1 LYEINKKIIELK
13 MSIKSQNSINE
24 YLAQIKSLKLYIN
37 NLETNISDLKAKNA
51 ELTKRN
57 VNLTEIIN
65 INDQEKKSLKD
76 KVENL
81 TKELINTIKD
91 KTDEMRLNESKLETE
106 IVYYKGLRDT
116 RLAKIDAADKIIKL
130 NEIQHNYILKIE
142 KELEELKS
150 ENDERMTQLKI
161 EHENN
166 YDKLKKK
173 MIYFIMKSQ
182 KEMEKSNST
191 NIELYSKFSVI
202 FKNQILNELENQNKQ
217 IHQLILEK
225 EKQDKKIY
233 ALTEEIIIHDS
244 VEKILKKKNFKYQN
258 IINKYMKKK
267 IEEKEKEKGKIIEN
281 IGNNSRNINFI
292 ENGMHY
298 SMDKIKNMKKNFNH
312 EYNEGFFKTTMNRKE
327 YHDYISLEKEY
338 KQTLKDYQS
347 LKEQYKTFKD
357 KEKLFQKKYFGI
369 IQLYNTALDELVKD
383 EELTK
388 SQIFINLDNINK
400 GDFESYTKEEKIK
413 IIQMLIKHLLPLI
426 TFQNIEI
433 LKFRKTFSDLKIKTY
448 SSQFNKYNSNSR
460 NYSLFKEYNNNYKN
474 LTEDSNIDLNK
485 DKKFMAI
492 FDKNVSNKNIDK
504 INNIFDESNSFK
516 SSFWGIN
523 FNKMNKE
530 EISKYNKTNGFLY
543 SAYHKPKKKVSEI
556 KLNKRGIFDKELQ
569 YKKNPL
575 LRYMYIQNSN
585 AENQRNNTKFC
596 LTDKNLSS

>member
-1 LYEINKKIIELK
+1 

-569 YKKNPL
+569 YKKNQL
-575 LRYMYIQNSN
+575 LRYIYIQNSN

>member
-1 LYEINKKIIELK
+1 MNV
-13 MSIKSQNSINE
+13 KSPNSLND
-24 YLAQIKSLKLYIN
+24 YLSQIKSLKLYIN
-37 NLETNISDLKAKNA
+37 NLETNISDLKTKNA

-57 VNLTEIIN
+57 VNLSEIIN
-65 INDQEKKSLKD
+65 INEKEKKTLKD
-76 KVENL
+76 KIEDL
-81 TKELINTIKD
+81 QKELINSIKD
-91 KTDEMRLNESKLETE
+91 KTDEMRLNEKNLENE
-106 IVYYKGLRDT
+106 IVYFKGLRDT

-142 KELEELKS
+142 KELDELKN
-150 ENDERMTQLKI
+150 ENDEKMTQLKI

-202 FKNQILNELENQNKQ
+202 FKNQILNELENQNEQ

-225 EKQDKKIY
+225 EKQEKKIY
-233 ALTEEIIIHDS
+233 ALTEEIIVHDS
-244 VEKILKKKNFKYQN
+244 VEKILKRKNFKYQN
-258 IINKYMKKK
+258 IINKYMKNKSEEK
-267 IEEKEKEKGKIIEN
+267 EKEKEKGKVIEN
-281 IGNNSRNINFI
+281 IGNNSRNINNI

-338 KQTLKDYQS
+338 KQLLKDYQM

-400 GDFESYTKEEKIK
+400 GDYESYTKEEKIK
-413 IIQMLIKHLLPLI
+413 IIQMLIKHILPLI
-426 TFQNIEI
+426 TLQNIEI

-448 SSQFNKYNSNSR
+448 SSQFIKYNSNSR
-460 NYSLFKEYNNNYKN
+460 NHSLFKEYNNNYKN
-474 LTEDSNIDLNK
+474 LTEDSNIGVNK

-492 FDKNVSNKNIDK
+492 FDQNIGNKNIDK
-504 INNIFDESNSFK
+504 RNNIFDESNSFK
-516 SSFWGIN
+516 SSFWGMN
-523 FNKMNKE
+523 FNKINKE

-543 SAYHKPKKKVSEI
+543 SAYRKPKKKGSEI

-585 AENQRNNTKFC
+585 ADNQRNNTKFC

>member
-1 LYEINKKIIELK
+1 MNV
-13 MSIKSQNSINE
+13 KSPNSLND
-24 YLAQIKSLKLYIN
+24 YLSQIKSLKLYIN
-37 NLETNISDLKAKNA
+37 NLETNISDLKTKNA

-57 VNLTEIIN
+57 VNLSEIIN
-65 INDQEKKSLKD
+65 INEKEKKTLKD
-76 KVENL
+76 KIEDL
-81 TKELINTIKD
+81 QKELINSIKD
-91 KTDEMRLNESKLETE
+91 KTDEMRLNEKNLENE
-106 IVYYKGLRDT
+106 IVYFKGLRDT

-142 KELEELKS
+142 KELDELKN
-150 ENDERMTQLKI
+150 ENDEKMTQLKI

-233 ALTEEIIIHDS
+233 ALTEEIIVHDS
-244 VEKILKKKNFKYQN
+244 VEKILKRKNFKYQN
-258 IINKYMKKK
+258 IINKYMKNKSEEK
-267 IEEKEKEKGKIIEN
+267 EKEKEKGKAIEN
-281 IGNNSRNINFI
+281 IGNNSRNINNI

-338 KQTLKDYQS
+338 KQLLKDYQM

-400 GDFESYTKEEKIK
+400 GDYESYTKEEKIK
-413 IIQMLIKHLLPLI
+413 IIQMLIKHILPLI
-426 TFQNIEI
+426 TLQNIEI

-448 SSQFNKYNSNSR
+448 SSQFIKYNSNSR
-460 NYSLFKEYNNNYKN
+460 NHSLFKEYNNNYKN
-474 LTEDSNIDLNK
+474 LTEDSNIGVNK

-492 FDKNVSNKNIDK
+492 FDQNIGNKNIDK

-516 SSFWGIN
+516 SSFWGMN
-523 FNKMNKE
+523 FNKINKE

-543 SAYHKPKKKVSEI
+543 SAYRKPKKKGSEI

>member
-1 LYEINKKIIELK
+1 

>member
-1 LYEINKKIIELK
+1 ML
-13 MSIKSQNSINE
+13 
-24 YLAQIKSLKLYIN
+24 
-37 NLETNISDLKAKNA
+37 
-51 ELTKRN
+51 
-57 VNLTEIIN
+57 
-65 INDQEKKSLKD
+65 
-76 KVENL
+76 
-81 TKELINTIKD
+81 LI
-91 KTDEMRLNESKLETE
+91 
-106 IVYYKGLRDT
+106 
-116 RLAKIDAADKIIKL
+116 KIIKL
-130 NEIQHNYILKIE
+130 NKIQHNYILKIE
-142 KELEELKS
+142 KELDELKN
-150 ENDERMTQLKI
+150 ENDEKMTQLKI

-233 ALTEEIIIHDS
+233 ALTEEIIVHDS
-244 VEKILKKKNFKYQN
+244 VEKILKRKNFKYQN
-258 IINKYMKKK
+258 IINKYIKNKNEEK
-267 IEEKEKEKGKIIEN
+267 EKEKEKGKVIEN
-281 IGNNSRNINFI
+281 IGNNSRNINNI

-338 KQTLKDYQS
+338 KQLLKDYQM
-347 LKEQYKTFKD
+347 LKEHYKTFKD

-400 GDFESYTKEEKIK
+400 GDYESYTKEEKIK
-413 IIQMLIKHLLPLI
+413 IIQMLIKHILPLI
-426 TFQNIEI
+426 TLQNIEI

-448 SSQFNKYNSNSR
+448 SSQFIKYNSNSR
-460 NYSLFKEYNNNYKN
+460 NHSLFKEYNNNYKN
-474 LTEDSNIDLNK
+474 LTEDSNIGVNK

-492 FDKNVSNKNIDK
+492 FDQNIGNKNIDK

-516 SSFWGIN
+516 SSFWGMN
-523 FNKMNKE
+523 FNKINKE

-543 SAYHKPKKKVSEI
+543 SAYRKPKKKGSEI

>member
-1 LYEINKKIIELK
+1 MNV
-13 MSIKSQNSINE
+13 KSPNSLND
-24 YLAQIKSLKLYIN
+24 YLSQIKSLKLYIN
-37 NLETNISDLKAKNA
+37 NLETNISDLKTKNA

-57 VNLTEIIN
+57 VNLSEIIN
-65 INDQEKKSLKD
+65 INEKEKKTLKD
-76 KVENL
+76 KIEDL
-81 TKELINTIKD
+81 QKELINSIKD
-91 KTDEMRLNESKLETE
+91 KTDEMRLNEKNLENE
-106 IVYYKGLRDT
+106 IVYFKGLRDT

-142 KELEELKS
+142 KELDELKN
-150 ENDERMTQLKI
+150 ENDEKMTQLKI

-225 EKQDKKIY
+225 EKQEKKIY
-233 ALTEEIIIHDS
+233 ALTEEIIVHDS
-244 VEKILKKKNFKYQN
+244 VEKILKRKNFKYQN
-258 IINKYMKKK
+258 IINKYMKNKSEEKK
-267 IEEKEKEKGKIIEN
+267 KEKEKGKAIEN
-281 IGNNSRNINFI
+281 IGNNSRNINNI

-338 KQTLKDYQS
+338 KQLLKDYQM

-400 GDFESYTKEEKIK
+400 GDYESYTKEEKIK
-413 IIQMLIKHLLPLI
+413 IIQMLIKHILPLI
-426 TFQNIEI
+426 TLQNIEI

-448 SSQFNKYNSNSR
+448 SSQFIKYNSNSR
-460 NYSLFKEYNNNYKN
+460 NHSLFKEYNNNYKN
-474 LTEDSNIDLNK
+474 LTEDSNIGVNK

-492 FDKNVSNKNIDK
+492 FDQNIGNKNIDK

-516 SSFWGIN
+516 SSFWGMN
-523 FNKMNKE
+523 FNKINKE

-543 SAYHKPKKKVSEI
+543 SAYRKPKKKGSEI

-575 LRYMYIQNSN
+575 LRYMYIQSSN
-585 AENQRNNTKFC
+585 TDNQRNHTQFC

>member
-1 LYEINKKIIELK
+1 MNV
-13 MSIKSQNSINE
+13 KSPNSLND
-24 YLAQIKSLKLYIN
+24 YLSQIKSLKLYIN
-37 NLETNISDLKAKNA
+37 NLETNISDLKTKNA

-57 VNLTEIIN
+57 VNLSEIIN
-65 INDQEKKSLKD
+65 INEKEKKTLKD
-76 KVENL
+76 KIEDL
-81 TKELINTIKD
+81 QKELINTIKD
-91 KTDEMRLNESKLETE
+91 KTDEMRLNEKNLENE
-106 IVYYKGLRDT
+106 IVYFKGLRDT

-142 KELEELKS
+142 KELDELKN
-150 ENDERMTQLKI
+150 ENDEKMTQLKI

-233 ALTEEIIIHDS
+233 ALTEEIIVHDS
-244 VEKILKKKNFKYQN
+244 VEKILKRKNFKYQN
-258 IINKYMKKK
+258 IINKYIKNKNEEK
-267 IEEKEKEKGKIIEN
+267 EKEKEKGKVIEN
-281 IGNNSRNINFI
+281 IGNNSRNINNI

-338 KQTLKDYQS
+338 KQLLKDYQM

-400 GDFESYTKEEKIK
+400 GDYESYTKEEKIK
-413 IIQMLIKHLLPLI
+413 IIQMLIKHILPLI
-426 TFQNIEI
+426 TLQNIEI

-448 SSQFNKYNSNSR
+448 SSQFIKYNSNSR
-460 NYSLFKEYNNNYKN
+460 NHSLFKEYNNNYKN
-474 LTEDSNIDLNK
+474 LTEDSNIGVNK

-492 FDKNVSNKNIDK
+492 FDQNIGNKNIDK

-516 SSFWGIN
+516 SSFWGMN
-523 FNKMNKE
+523 FNKINKE

-543 SAYHKPKKKVSEI
+543 SAYRKPKKKGGEI

-585 AENQRNNTKFC
+585 ADNQRNNIKFC

>member
-1 LYEINKKIIELK
+1 

-585 AENQRNNTKFC
+585 ANNQRNNTKFC

>member
-1 LYEINKKIIELK
+1 

-65 INDQEKKSLKD
+65 INDREKKSLKD

-106 IVYYKGLRDT
+106 IIYYKGLRDT

-267 IEEKEKEKGKIIEN
+267 IEEKEKEK
-281 IGNNSRNINFI
+281 
-292 ENGMHY
+292 
-298 SMDKIKNMKKNFNH
+298 
-312 EYNEGFFKTTMNRKE
+312 
-327 YHDYISLEKEY
+327 L
-338 KQTLKDYQS
+338 
-347 LKEQYKTFKD
+347 
-357 KEKLFQKKYFGI
+357 
-369 IQLYNTALDELVKD
+369 
-383 EELTK
+383 
-388 SQIFINLDNINK
+388 
-400 GDFESYTKEEKIK
+400 
-413 IIQMLIKHLLPLI
+413 
-426 TFQNIEI
+426 
-433 LKFRKTFSDLKIKTY
+433 LKI
-448 SSQFNKYNSNSR
+448 
-460 NYSLFKEYNNNYKN
+460 L
-474 LTEDSNIDLNK
+474 
-485 DKKFMAI
+485 
-492 FDKNVSNKNIDK
+492 
-504 INNIFDESNSFK
+504 
-516 SSFWGIN
+516 
-523 FNKMNKE
+523 
-530 EISKYNKTNGFLY
+530 EIIL
-543 SAYHKPKKKVSEI
+543 EI
-556 KLNKRGIFDKELQ
+556 
-569 YKKNPL
+569 
-575 LRYMYIQNSN
+575 
-585 AENQRNNTKFC
+585 
-596 LTDKNLSS
+596 

>member
-1 LYEINKKIIELK
+1 
-13 MSIKSQNSINE
+13 MSIKSPNSINE
-24 YLAQIKSLKLYIN
+24 YLSQIKSLKLIIN
-37 NLETNISDLKAKNA
+37 NLEANISELKTKNA

-57 VNLTEIIN
+57 VNLSEIIN
-65 INDQEKKSLKD
+65 INEKENKTLKD
-76 KVENL
+76 KIEDL
-81 TKELINTIKD
+81 QKELINTIKD
-91 KTDEMRLNESKLETE
+91 KTDEMRLNEKNLENE
-106 IVYYKGLRDT
+106 IVYFKGLRDT

-142 KELEELKS
+142 KELEELKNQ
-150 ENDERMTQLKI
+150 NDEKMTQLKI

-233 ALTEEIIIHDS
+233 ALTEEIIVHDS
-244 VEKILKKKNFKYQN
+244 VEKILKRKNFKYQN
-258 IINKYMKKK
+258 IINKYMKNKSEEK
-267 IEEKEKEKGKIIEN
+267 EKEKEKGKAIEN
-281 IGNNSRNINFI
+281 IGNNSRNINNI

-338 KQTLKDYQS
+338 KQLLKDYQM

-400 GDFESYTKEEKIK
+400 GDYESYTKEEKIK
-413 IIQMLIKHLLPLI
+413 IIQMLIKHILPLI
-426 TFQNIEI
+426 TLQNIEI

-448 SSQFNKYNSNSR
+448 SSQFIKYNSNSR
-460 NYSLFKEYNNNYKN
+460 NHSLFKEYNNNYKN
-474 LTEDSNIDLNK
+474 LTEDSNIGVNK

-492 FDKNVSNKNIDK
+492 FDQNIGNKNIDK
-504 INNIFDESNSFK
+504 RNNIFDESNSFK
-516 SSFWGIN
+516 SSFWGMN
-523 FNKMNKE
+523 FNKINKE

-543 SAYHKPKKKVSEI
+543 SAYRKPKKKGSEI

-585 AENQRNNTKFC
+585 ADNQRNNTKFC

>member
-1 LYEINKKIIELK
+1 MKG
-13 MSIKSQNSINE
+13 KSPNSLND
-24 YLAQIKSLKLYIN
+24 YLSQIKSLKLYIN
-37 NLETNISDLKAKNA
+37 NLETNISDLKTKNA

-57 VNLTEIIN
+57 VNLSEIIN
-65 INDQEKKSLKD
+65 INEKEKKTLKD
-76 KVENL
+76 KIEDL
-81 TKELINTIKD
+81 QKELINSIKD
-91 KTDEMRLNESKLETE
+91 KTDEMRLNEKNLENE
-106 IVYYKGLRDT
+106 IVYFKGLRDT

-142 KELEELKS
+142 KELEELKNQ
-150 ENDERMTQLKI
+150 NDEKMTQLKI

-225 EKQDKKIY
+225 EKQEKKIY
-233 ALTEEIIIHDS
+233 ALTEEIIVHDS
-244 VEKILKKKNFKYQN
+244 VEKILKRKNFKYQN
-258 IINKYMKKK
+258 IINKYMKNKSEEK
-267 IEEKEKEKGKIIEN
+267 EKEKEKGKAIEN
-281 IGNNSRNINFI
+281 IGNNSRNINNI

-338 KQTLKDYQS
+338 KQLLKDYQM

-400 GDFESYTKEEKIK
+400 GDYESYTKEEKIK
-413 IIQMLIKHLLPLI
+413 IIQMLIKHILPLI
-426 TFQNIEI
+426 TLQNIEI

-448 SSQFNKYNSNSR
+448 SSQFIKYNSNSR
-460 NYSLFKEYNNNYKN
+460 NHSLFKEYNNNYKN
-474 LTEDSNIDLNK
+474 LTEDSNIGVNK

-492 FDKNVSNKNIDK
+492 FDQNIGNKNIDK

-516 SSFWGIN
+516 SSFWGMN
-523 FNKMNKE
+523 FNKINKE

-543 SAYHKPKKKVSEI
+543 SAYRKPKKKGSEI

>member
-1 LYEINKKIIELK
+1 MNV
-13 MSIKSQNSINE
+13 KSPNSLND
-24 YLAQIKSLKLYIN
+24 YLSQIKSLKLYIN
-37 NLETNISDLKAKNA
+37 NLETNISDLKTKNA

-57 VNLTEIIN
+57 VNLSEIIN
-65 INDQEKKSLKD
+65 INEKEKKTLKD
-76 KVENL
+76 KVEDL
-81 TKELINTIKD
+81 QKELINTIKD
-91 KTDEMRLNESKLETE
+91 KTDEMRLNEKNLENE
-106 IVYYKGLRDT
+106 IVYFKGLRDT

-142 KELEELKS
+142 KELEELKNQ
-150 ENDERMTQLKI
+150 NDEKMTQLKI

-233 ALTEEIIIHDS
+233 ALTEEIIVHDS
-244 VEKILKKKNFKYQN
+244 VEKILKRKNFKYQN
-258 IINKYMKKK
+258 IINKYMKNKSEEK
-267 IEEKEKEKGKIIEN
+267 EKEKEKGKAIEN
-281 IGNNSRNINFI
+281 IGNNSRNINNI

-338 KQTLKDYQS
+338 KQLLKDYQM

-400 GDFESYTKEEKIK
+400 GDYESYTKEEKIK
-413 IIQMLIKHLLPLI
+413 IIQMLIKHILPLI
-426 TFQNIEI
+426 TLQNIEI

-448 SSQFNKYNSNSR
+448 SSQFIKYNSNSR
-460 NYSLFKEYNNNYKN
+460 NHSLFKEYNNNYKN
-474 LTEDSNIDLNK
+474 LTEDSNIGVNK

-492 FDKNVSNKNIDK
+492 FDQNIGNKNIDK

-516 SSFWGIN
+516 SSFWGMN
-523 FNKMNKE
+523 FNKINKE

-543 SAYHKPKKKVSEI
+543 SAYRKPKKKGSEI

>member
-1 LYEINKKIIELK
+1 MNV
-13 MSIKSQNSINE
+13 KSPNSLND
-24 YLAQIKSLKLYIN
+24 YLSQIKSLKLYIN
-37 NLETNISDLKAKNA
+37 NLETNISDLKTKNA

-57 VNLTEIIN
+57 VNLSEIIN
-65 INDQEKKSLKD
+65 INEKEKKTLKD
-76 KVENL
+76 KVEDL
-81 TKELINTIKD
+81 QKELINTIKD
-91 KTDEMRLNESKLETE
+91 KTDEMRLNEKNLENE
-106 IVYYKGLRDT
+106 IVYFKGLRDT

-142 KELEELKS
+142 KELDELKN
-150 ENDERMTQLKI
+150 ENDEKMTQLKI

-233 ALTEEIIIHDS
+233 ALTEEIIVHDS
-244 VEKILKKKNFKYQN
+244 VEKILKRKNFKYQN
-258 IINKYMKKK
+258 IINKYMKNKSEEK
-267 IEEKEKEKGKIIEN
+267 EKEKEKGKAIEN
-281 IGNNSRNINFI
+281 IGNNSRNINNI

-338 KQTLKDYQS
+338 KQLLKDYQM

-400 GDFESYTKEEKIK
+400 GDYESYTKEEKIK
-413 IIQMLIKHLLPLI
+413 IIQMLIKHILPLI
-426 TFQNIEI
+426 TLQNIEI

-448 SSQFNKYNSNSR
+448 SSQFIKYNSNSR
-460 NYSLFKEYNNNYKN
+460 NHSLFKEYNNNYKN
-474 LTEDSNIDLNK
+474 LTEDSNIGVNK

-492 FDKNVSNKNIDK
+492 FDQNIGNKNIDK
-504 INNIFDESNSFK
+504 RNNIFDESNSFK
-516 SSFWGIN
+516 SSFWGMN
-523 FNKMNKE
+523 FNKINKE

-543 SAYHKPKKKVSEI
+543 SAYRKPKKKGSEI

>member
-1 LYEINKKIIELK
+1 MNV
-13 MSIKSQNSINE
+13 KSPNSLND
-24 YLAQIKSLKLYIN
+24 YLSQIKSLKLYIN
-37 NLETNISDLKAKNA
+37 NLETNISDLKTKNA

-57 VNLTEIIN
+57 VNLSEIIN
-65 INDQEKKSLKD
+65 INEKEKKTLKD
-76 KVENL
+76 KIEDL
-81 TKELINTIKD
+81 QKELINTIKD
-91 KTDEMRLNESKLETE
+91 KTDEMRLNEKNLENE
-106 IVYYKGLRDT
+106 IVYFKGLRDT

-142 KELEELKS
+142 KELEELKNQ
-150 ENDERMTQLKI
+150 NDEKMTQLKI

-233 ALTEEIIIHDS
+233 ALTEEIIVHDS
-244 VEKILKKKNFKYQN
+244 VEKILKRKNFKYQN
-258 IINKYMKKK
+258 IINKYMKNKSEEK
-267 IEEKEKEKGKIIEN
+267 EKEKEKGKAIEN
-281 IGNNSRNINFI
+281 IGNNSRNINNI

-338 KQTLKDYQS
+338 KQLLKDYQM

-400 GDFESYTKEEKIK
+400 GDYESYTKEEKIK
-413 IIQMLIKHLLPLI
+413 IIQMLIKHILPLI
-426 TFQNIEI
+426 TLQNIEI

-448 SSQFNKYNSNSR
+448 SSQFIKYNSNSR
-460 NYSLFKEYNNNYKN
+460 NHSLFKEYNNNYKN
-474 LTEDSNIDLNK
+474 LTEDSNIGVNK

-492 FDKNVSNKNIDK
+492 FDQNIGNKNIDK

-516 SSFWGIN
+516 SSFWGMN

-530 EISKYNKTNGFLY
+530 QISKYNKTNGFLY
-543 SAYHKPKKKVSEI
+543 SNYRRSKKKGSEI

-575 LRYMYIQNSN
+575 LRYMYIQSSN
-585 AENQRNNTKFC
+585 TDNQRNHTKFC

>member
-1 LYEINKKIIELK
+1 

-24 YLAQIKSLKLYIN
+24 YLQQIKSLKLYIN
-37 NLETNISDLKAKNA
+37 NLETNIADLKTKNA

-57 VNLTEIIN
+57 VNLSEIIN
-65 INDQEKKSLKD
+65 KNEQEKKSLKD
-76 KVENL
+76 KIEDLN
-81 TKELINTIKD
+81 KELINTIKD
-91 KTDEMRLNESKLETE
+91 KTDEMRSNEKKLETE

-142 KELEELKS
+142 KELEELKN
-150 ENDERMTQLKI
+150 ENDDKMNQLRI

-182 KEMEKSNST
+182 KEMEKSNTT
-191 NIELYSKFSVI
+191 NIELYSKFSVM

-217 IHQLILEK
+217 IHQLIIEK

-233 ALTEEIIIHDS
+233 ALTEEIIVRDS
-244 VEKILKKKNFKYQN
+244 VEQILKKKNFKYQN
-258 IINKYMKKK
+258 IINKYLKKNEEKKK
-267 IEEKEKEKGKIIEN
+267 EKIKAIEN
-281 IGNNSRNINFI
+281 TENNSRNVNNIG
-292 ENGMHY
+292 NGIYY

-312 EYNEGFFKTTMNRKE
+312 DNNEGFFKTTMNRKE
-327 YHDYISLEKEY
+327 YHDYISLEREY
-338 KQTLKDYQS
+338 KQSLKDYQI
-347 LKEQYKTFKD
+347 LKEHYKTFKD

-369 IQLYNTALDELVKD
+369 IQLYNIALDELVKD
-383 EELTK
+383 EELAK
-388 SQIFINLDNINK
+388 SQIYINLDNLNK
-400 GDFESYTKEEKIK
+400 GDYESYTKEEKIK
-413 IIQMLIKHLLPLI
+413 IIKMLIKHLLPLI
-426 TFQNIEI
+426 TLQNIEI

-460 NYSLFKEYNNNYKN
+460 NHSLFKEYNNNYKN
-474 LTEDSNIDLNK
+474 LTEDSNFGVNK
-485 DKKFMAI
+485 DKKLMAI
-492 FDKNVSNKNIDK
+492 FDQNVSNKNLDK

-516 SSFWGIN
+516 TSFWGMN
-523 FNKMNKE
+523 FNKINKE
-530 EISKYNKTNGFLY
+530 EVSKFSKTNGFLY
-543 SAYHKPKKKVSEI
+543 SANRKPKKKVSEI
-556 KLNKRGIFDKELQ
+556 KLNKKGIFDKELH

-585 AENQRNNTKFC
+585 ADNQRNNTKFC

>member
-1 LYEINKKIIELK
+1 MNV
-13 MSIKSQNSINE
+13 KSPNSLND
-24 YLAQIKSLKLYIN
+24 YLSQIKSLKLYIN
-37 NLETNISDLKAKNA
+37 NLETNISDLKTKNA

-57 VNLTEIIN
+57 VNLSEIIN
-65 INDQEKKSLKD
+65 INEKEKKTLKD
-76 KVENL
+76 KIEDL
-81 TKELINTIKD
+81 QKELINSIKD
-91 KTDEMRLNESKLETE
+91 KTDEMRLNEKNLENE
-106 IVYYKGLRDT
+106 IVYFKGLRDT

-142 KELEELKS
+142 KELDELKN
-150 ENDERMTQLKI
+150 ENDEKMTQLKI

-233 ALTEEIIIHDS
+233 ALTEEIIVHDS
-244 VEKILKKKNFKYQN
+244 VEKILKRKNFKYQN
-258 IINKYMKKK
+258 IINKYIKNKNEEK
-267 IEEKEKEKGKIIEN
+267 EKEKEKGKVIEN
-281 IGNNSRNINFI
+281 IGNNSRNINNI

-338 KQTLKDYQS
+338 KQLLKDYQM

-400 GDFESYTKEEKIK
+400 GDYESYTKEEKIK
-413 IIQMLIKHLLPLI
+413 IIQMLIKHILPLI
-426 TFQNIEI
+426 TLQNIEI

-448 SSQFNKYNSNSR
+448 SSQFIKYNSNSR
-460 NYSLFKEYNNNYKN
+460 NHSLFKEYNNNYKN
-474 LTEDSNIDLNK
+474 LTEDSNIGVNK

-492 FDKNVSNKNIDK
+492 FDQNIGNKNIDK

-516 SSFWGIN
+516 SSFWGMN
-523 FNKMNKE
+523 FNKINKE

-543 SAYHKPKKKVSEI
+543 SAYRKPKKKGSEI

>member
-1 LYEINKKIIELK
+1 MNV
-13 MSIKSQNSINE
+13 KSPNSLND
-24 YLAQIKSLKLYIN
+24 YLSQIKSLKLIIN
-37 NLETNISDLKAKNA
+37 NLEANISELKTKNA

-57 VNLTEIIN
+57 VNLSEIIN
-65 INDQEKKSLKD
+65 INEKEKKTLKD
-76 KVENL
+76 KIEDL
-81 TKELINTIKD
+81 QKELINSIKD
-91 KTDEMRLNESKLETE
+91 KTDEMRLNEKNLENE
-106 IVYYKGLRDT
+106 IVYFKGLRDT

-142 KELEELKS
+142 KELEELKNQ
-150 ENDERMTQLKI
+150 NDEKMTQLKI

-233 ALTEEIIIHDS
+233 ALTEEIIVHDS
-244 VEKILKKKNFKYQN
+244 VEKILKRKNFKYQN
-258 IINKYMKKK
+258 IINKYMKNKSEEK
-267 IEEKEKEKGKIIEN
+267 EKEKEKGKAIEN
-281 IGNNSRNINFI
+281 IGNNSRNINNI

-338 KQTLKDYQS
+338 KQLLKDYQM

-400 GDFESYTKEEKIK
+400 GDYESYTKEEKIK
-413 IIQMLIKHLLPLI
+413 IIQMLIKHILPLI
-426 TFQNIEI
+426 TLQNIEI

-448 SSQFNKYNSNSR
+448 SSQFIKYNSNSR
-460 NYSLFKEYNNNYKN
+460 NHSLFKEYNNNYKN
-474 LTEDSNIDLNK
+474 LTEDSNIGVNK

-492 FDKNVSNKNIDK
+492 FDQNIGNKNIDK

-516 SSFWGIN
+516 SSFWGMN
-523 FNKMNKE
+523 FNKINKE

-543 SAYHKPKKKVSEI
+543 SAYRKPKKKGSEI

-585 AENQRNNTKFC
+585 ADNQRNNIKFC

>member
-1 LYEINKKIIELK
+1 MNIN
-13 MSIKSQNSINE
+13 SQNSINE

-504 INNIFDESNSFK
+504 INNIFNESNSFK

-585 AENQRNNTKFC
+585 ANNQRNNTKFC

>member
-1 LYEINKKIIELK
+1 MNV
-13 MSIKSQNSINE
+13 KSPNSLND
-24 YLAQIKSLKLYIN
+24 YLSQIKSLKLYIN
-37 NLETNISDLKAKNA
+37 NLETNISDLKTKNA

-57 VNLTEIIN
+57 VNLSEIIN
-65 INDQEKKSLKD
+65 INEKEKKTLKD
-76 KVENL
+76 KIEDL
-81 TKELINTIKD
+81 QKELINSIKD
-91 KTDEMRLNESKLETE
+91 KTDEMRLNEKNLENE
-106 IVYYKGLRDT
+106 IVYFKGLRDT

-142 KELEELKS
+142 KELDELKN
-150 ENDERMTQLKI
+150 ENDEKMTQLKI

-225 EKQDKKIY
+225 EKQEKKIY
-233 ALTEEIIIHDS
+233 ALTEEIIVHDS
-244 VEKILKKKNFKYQN
+244 VEKILKRKNFKYQN
-258 IINKYMKKK
+258 IINKYMKNKSEEK
-267 IEEKEKEKGKIIEN
+267 EKEKEKGKAIEN
-281 IGNNSRNINFI
+281 IGNNSRNINNI

-338 KQTLKDYQS
+338 KQLLKDYQM

-400 GDFESYTKEEKIK
+400 GDYESYTKEEKIK
-413 IIQMLIKHLLPLI
+413 IIQMLIKHILPLI
-426 TFQNIEI
+426 TLQNIEI

-448 SSQFNKYNSNSR
+448 SSQFIKYNSNSR
-460 NYSLFKEYNNNYKN
+460 NHSLFKEYNNNYKN
-474 LTEDSNIDLNK
+474 LTEDSNIGVNK

-492 FDKNVSNKNIDK
+492 FDQNIGNKNIDK

-516 SSFWGIN
+516 SSFWGMN
-523 FNKMNKE
+523 FNKINKE

-543 SAYHKPKKKVSEI
+543 SAYRKPKKKGSEI

>member
-1 LYEINKKIIELK
+1 MNV
-13 MSIKSQNSINE
+13 KSPNSLND
-24 YLAQIKSLKLYIN
+24 YLSQIKSLKLYIN
-37 NLETNISDLKAKNA
+37 NLETNISDLKTKNA

-57 VNLTEIIN
+57 VNLSEIIN
-65 INDQEKKSLKD
+65 INEKEKKTLKD
-76 KVENL
+76 KIEDL
-81 TKELINTIKD
+81 QKELINSIKD
-91 KTDEMRLNESKLETE
+91 KTDEMRLNEKNLENE
-106 IVYYKGLRDT
+106 IVYFKGLRDT

-142 KELEELKS
+142 KELDELKN
-150 ENDERMTQLKI
+150 ENDEKMTQLKI

-225 EKQDKKIY
+225 EKQEKKIY
-233 ALTEEIIIHDS
+233 ALTEEIIVHDS
-244 VEKILKKKNFKYQN
+244 VEKILKRKNFKYQN
-258 IINKYMKKK
+258 IINKYMKNKSEEK
-267 IEEKEKEKGKIIEN
+267 EKEKEKGKAIEN
-281 IGNNSRNINFI
+281 IGNNSRNINNI

-312 EYNEGFFKTTMNRKE
+312 EYYEGFFKTTMNRKE

-338 KQTLKDYQS
+338 KQLLKDYQM

-400 GDFESYTKEEKIK
+400 GDYESYTKEEKIK
-413 IIQMLIKHLLPLI
+413 IIQMLIKHILPLI
-426 TFQNIEI
+426 TLQNIEI

-448 SSQFNKYNSNSR
+448 SSQFIKYNSNSR
-460 NYSLFKEYNNNYKN
+460 NHSLFKEYNNNYKN
-474 LTEDSNIDLNK
+474 LTEDSNIGVNK

-492 FDKNVSNKNIDK
+492 FDQNIGNKNIDK
-504 INNIFDESNSFK
+504 RNNIFDESNSFK
-516 SSFWGIN
+516 SSFWGMN
-523 FNKMNKE
+523 FNKINKE

-543 SAYHKPKKKVSEI
+543 SAYRKPKKKGSEI

-585 AENQRNNTKFC
+585 ADNQRNNIKFC

>member
-1 LYEINKKIIELK
+1 
-13 MSIKSQNSINE
+13 MSIKSTNSINE
-24 YLAQIKSLKLYIN
+24 YLSQIKSLKLIIN
-37 NLETNISDLKAKNA
+37 NLEANISELKTKNA

-57 VNLTEIIN
+57 VNLSEIIN
-65 INDQEKKSLKD
+65 INEKEKKTLKD
-76 KVENL
+76 KIEDL
-81 TKELINTIKD
+81 QKELINTIKD
-91 KTDEMRLNESKLETE
+91 KTDEMRLNEKNLENE
-106 IVYYKGLRDT
+106 IVYFKGLRDT

-142 KELEELKS
+142 KELEELKNQ
-150 ENDERMTQLKI
+150 NDEKMTQLKI

-233 ALTEEIIIHDS
+233 ALTEEIIVHDS
-244 VEKILKKKNFKYQN
+244 VEKILKRKNFKYQN
-258 IINKYMKKK
+258 IINKYMKNKSEEK
-267 IEEKEKEKGKIIEN
+267 EKEKEKGKAIEN
-281 IGNNSRNINFI
+281 IGNNSRNINNI

-338 KQTLKDYQS
+338 KQLLKDYQM

-400 GDFESYTKEEKIK
+400 GDYESYTKEEKIK
-413 IIQMLIKHLLPLI
+413 IIQMLIKHILPLI
-426 TFQNIEI
+426 TLQNIEI

-448 SSQFNKYNSNSR
+448 SSQFIKYNSNSR
-460 NYSLFKEYNNNYKN
+460 NHSLFKEYNNNYKN
-474 LTEDSNIDLNK
+474 LTEDSNIGVNK

-492 FDKNVSNKNIDK
+492 FDQNIGNKNIDK

-516 SSFWGIN
+516 SSFWGMN
-523 FNKMNKE
+523 FNKINKE

-543 SAYHKPKKKVSEI
+543 SAYRKPKKKGSEI

>member
-1 LYEINKKIIELK
+1 MKG
-13 MSIKSQNSINE
+13 KSPNSLND
-24 YLAQIKSLKLYIN
+24 YLSQIKSLKLYIN
-37 NLETNISDLKAKNA
+37 NLETNISDLKTKNA

-57 VNLTEIIN
+57 VNLSEIIN
-65 INDQEKKSLKD
+65 INEKEKKTLKD
-76 KVENL
+76 KIEDL
-81 TKELINTIKD
+81 QKELINSIKD
-91 KTDEMRLNESKLETE
+91 KTDEMRLNEKNLENE
-106 IVYYKGLRDT
+106 IVYFKGLRDT
-116 RLAKIDAADKIIKL
+116 RLSKIDAADKIIKL

-142 KELEELKS
+142 KELDELKN
-150 ENDERMTQLKI
+150 ENDEKMTQLKI

-233 ALTEEIIIHDS
+233 ALTEEIIVHDS
-244 VEKILKKKNFKYQN
+244 VEKILKRKNFKYQN
-258 IINKYMKKK
+258 IINKYMKNKSEEK
-267 IEEKEKEKGKIIEN
+267 EKEKEKGKAIEN
-281 IGNNSRNINFI
+281 IGNNSRNINNI

-338 KQTLKDYQS
+338 KQLLKDYQM

-400 GDFESYTKEEKIK
+400 GDYESYTKEEKIK
-413 IIQMLIKHLLPLI
+413 IIQMLIKHILPLI
-426 TFQNIEI
+426 TLQNIEI

-448 SSQFNKYNSNSR
+448 SSQFIKYNSNSR
-460 NYSLFKEYNNNYKN
+460 NHSLFKEYNNNYKN
-474 LTEDSNIDLNK
+474 LTEDSNIGVNK

-492 FDKNVSNKNIDK
+492 FDQNIGNKNIDK

-516 SSFWGIN
+516 SSFWGMN
-523 FNKMNKE
+523 FNKINKE

-543 SAYHKPKKKVSEI
+543 SAYRKPKKKGSEI

>member
-1 LYEINKKIIELK
+1 MKG
-13 MSIKSQNSINE
+13 KSPNSLND
-24 YLAQIKSLKLYIN
+24 YLSQIKSLKLYIN
-37 NLETNISDLKAKNA
+37 NLETNISDLKTKNA

-57 VNLTEIIN
+57 VNLSEIIN
-65 INDQEKKSLKD
+65 INEKEKKTLKD
-76 KVENL
+76 KIEDL
-81 TKELINTIKD
+81 QKELINSIKD
-91 KTDEMRLNESKLETE
+91 KTDEMRLNEKNLENE
-106 IVYYKGLRDT
+106 IVYFKGLRDT

-142 KELEELKS
+142 KELDELKN
-150 ENDERMTQLKI
+150 ENDEKMTQLKI

-233 ALTEEIIIHDS
+233 ALTEEIIVHDS
-244 VEKILKKKNFKYQN
+244 VEKILKRKNFKYQN
-258 IINKYMKKK
+258 IINKYMKNKSEEK
-267 IEEKEKEKGKIIEN
+267 EKEKEKGKAIEN
-281 IGNNSRNINFI
+281 IGNNSRNINNI

-338 KQTLKDYQS
+338 KQLLKDYQM

-400 GDFESYTKEEKIK
+400 GDYESYTKEEKIK
-413 IIQMLIKHLLPLI
+413 IIQMLIKHILPLI
-426 TFQNIEI
+426 TLQNIEI

-448 SSQFNKYNSNSR
+448 SSQFIKYNSNSR
-460 NYSLFKEYNNNYKN
+460 NHSLFKEYNNNYKN
-474 LTEDSNIDLNK
+474 LTEDSNIGVNK

-492 FDKNVSNKNIDK
+492 FDQNIGNKNIDK

-516 SSFWGIN
+516 SSFWGMN
-523 FNKMNKE
+523 FNKINKE

-543 SAYHKPKKKVSEI
+543 SAYRKPKKKGSEI

-585 AENQRNNTKFC
+585 ADNQRNNTKFC

>member
-1 LYEINKKIIELK
+1 MKG
-13 MSIKSQNSINE
+13 KSPNSLND
-24 YLAQIKSLKLYIN
+24 YLSQIKSLKLYIN
-37 NLETNISDLKAKNA
+37 NLETNISDLKTKNA

-57 VNLTEIIN
+57 VNLSEIIN
-65 INDQEKKSLKD
+65 INEKEKKTLKD
-76 KVENL
+76 KIEDL
-81 TKELINTIKD
+81 QKELINSIKD
-91 KTDEMRLNESKLETE
+91 KTDEMRLNEKNLENE
-106 IVYYKGLRDT
+106 IVYFKGLRDT

-142 KELEELKS
+142 KELDELKN
-150 ENDERMTQLKI
+150 ENDEKMTQLKI

-225 EKQDKKIY
+225 EKQEKKIY
-233 ALTEEIIIHDS
+233 ALTEEIIVHDS
-244 VEKILKKKNFKYQN
+244 VEKILKRKNFKYQN
-258 IINKYMKKK
+258 IINKYMKNKSEEK
-267 IEEKEKEKGKIIEN
+267 EKEKEKGKAIEN
-281 IGNNSRNINFI
+281 IGNNSRNINNI

-338 KQTLKDYQS
+338 KQLLKDYQM

-400 GDFESYTKEEKIK
+400 GDYESYTKEEKIK
-413 IIQMLIKHLLPLI
+413 IIQMLIKHILPLI
-426 TFQNIEI
+426 TLQNIEI

-448 SSQFNKYNSNSR
+448 SSQFIKYNSNSR
-460 NYSLFKEYNNNYKN
+460 NHSLFKEYNNNYKN
-474 LTEDSNIDLNK
+474 LTEDSNIGVNK

-492 FDKNVSNKNIDK
+492 FDQNIGNKNIDK

-516 SSFWGIN
+516 SSFWGMN
-523 FNKMNKE
+523 FNKINKE

-543 SAYHKPKKKVSEI
+543 SAYRKPKKKGSEI

-585 AENQRNNTKFC
+585 ADNQRNNTKFC

>member
-1 LYEINKKIIELK
+1 MKV
-13 MSIKSQNSINE
+13 KSPNSLNDYIS
-24 YLAQIKSLKLYIN
+24 QIKSLKLYIN
-37 NLETNISDLKAKNA
+37 NLETNISDLKTKNA

-57 VNLTEIIN
+57 VNLSEIIN
-65 INDQEKKSLKD
+65 INEKEKKTLKD
-76 KVENL
+76 KIEDL
-81 TKELINTIKD
+81 QKELINSIKD
-91 KTDEMRLNESKLETE
+91 KTDEMRLNEKNLENE
-106 IVYYKGLRDT
+106 IVYFKGLRDT

-142 KELEELKS
+142 KELDELKN
-150 ENDERMTQLKI
+150 ENDEKMTQLKI

-233 ALTEEIIIHDS
+233 ALTEEIIVHDS
-244 VEKILKKKNFKYQN
+244 VEKILKRKNFKYQN
-258 IINKYMKKK
+258 IINKYMKNKSEEK
-267 IEEKEKEKGKIIEN
+267 EKEKEKGKAIEN
-281 IGNNSRNINFI
+281 IGNNSRNINNI

-338 KQTLKDYQS
+338 KQLLKDYQM

-400 GDFESYTKEEKIK
+400 GDYESYTKEEKIK
-413 IIQMLIKHLLPLI
+413 IIQMLIKHILPLI
-426 TFQNIEI
+426 TLQNIEI

-448 SSQFNKYNSNSR
+448 SSQFIKYNSNSR
-460 NYSLFKEYNNNYKN
+460 NHSLFKEYNNNYKN
-474 LTEDSNIDLNK
+474 LTEDSNIGVNK

-492 FDKNVSNKNIDK
+492 FDQNIGNKNIDK
-504 INNIFDESNSFK
+504 RNNIFDESNSFK
-516 SSFWGIN
+516 SSFWGMN
-523 FNKMNKE
+523 FNKINKE

-543 SAYHKPKKKVSEI
+543 SAYRKPKKKGSEI